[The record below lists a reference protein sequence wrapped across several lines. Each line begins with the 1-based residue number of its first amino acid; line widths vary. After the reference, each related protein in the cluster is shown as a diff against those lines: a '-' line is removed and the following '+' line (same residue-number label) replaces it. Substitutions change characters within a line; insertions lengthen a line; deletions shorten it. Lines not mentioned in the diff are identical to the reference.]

1 MTSSNVNQ
9 IMSSHVMSF
18 ALSGNGEESFK
29 KLLDP
34 DLHLDL
40 SQNVNMT
47 CDLSLI
53 DAYNTFLRNPAHK
66 QKY

>member
-1 MTSSNVNQ
+1 
-9 IMSSHVMSF
+9 MSF